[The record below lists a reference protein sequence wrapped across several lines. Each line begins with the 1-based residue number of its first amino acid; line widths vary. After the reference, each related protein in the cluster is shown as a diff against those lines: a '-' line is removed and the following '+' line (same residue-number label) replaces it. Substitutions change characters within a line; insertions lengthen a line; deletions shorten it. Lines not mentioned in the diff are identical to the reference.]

1 MQKLSDIAPGVIDE
15 LAARRAKIADGL
27 TEYDGQTCEN
37 CGGAWF
43 NSAVTLNTDGTVS
56 GYVFPL
62 TCTDCG
68 HEIQPASNRVR

>member
-1 MQKLSDIAPGVIDE
+1 MEQLRDIAPAVMDE

-27 TEYDGQTCEN
+27 AEYDGMTCD

-43 NSAVTLNTDGTVS
+43 TGAVTLNADGTVS
-56 GYVFPL
+56 GYLHPL

-68 HEIQPASNRVR
+68 RELRPTYNRVR